1 MWKQFHAMVNC
12 WCLIIEAWNRKK
24 KGHLWYQPPVLP
36 VLLGFMWSPRSF
48 TPFFALRFDPK
59 STPKI
64 HKKTTRPFCYDL
76 LGRLPGLCWPP
87 VGLYE
92 IRGVVGFVADLNL
105 NHSES
110 NPTLIILIAWIWPAA
125 DLWSIHKMFLLNY
138 FMILHAT
145 WSIHDLFARHQ
156 SMQDPACFPHRDR
169 QWFVIFGVPYYPGL
183 VSDLLYNN
191 LFDDDASFW
200 HTITDLLDVHYN
212 GNIFHQPTSGTP
224 KLYLVNVQL

>member
-1 MWKQFHAMVNC
+1 MVSC

-24 KGHLWYQPPVLP
+24 RDIYGTSQPCYQ
-36 VLLGFMWSPRSF
+36 SSSI
-48 TPFFALRFDPK
+48 K
-59 STPKI
+59 STQKI
-64 HKKTTRPFCYDL
+64 PKKTTRPFCYDL

-92 IRGVVGFVADLNL
+92 IRGVVGFVADLNP

-110 NPTLIILIAWIWPAA
+110 NPTLIILIAWIWPVA

-183 VSDLLYNN
+183 VSDLLTISLTMMPGFGIPSLIYWMYTTMATFFINQLVGHQNFIWSMYNYK
-191 LFDDDASFW
+191 
-200 HTITDLLDVHYN
+200 TIICEILH
-212 GNIFHQPTSGTP
+212 HQ
-224 KLYLVNVQL
+224 K